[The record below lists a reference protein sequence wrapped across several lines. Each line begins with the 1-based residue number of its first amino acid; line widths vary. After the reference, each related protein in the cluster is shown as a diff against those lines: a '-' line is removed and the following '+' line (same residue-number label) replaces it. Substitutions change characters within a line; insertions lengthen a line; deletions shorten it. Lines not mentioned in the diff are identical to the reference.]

1 MKNKPNA
8 LILTVLLMLLLLS
21 SCNLPRRES
30 QPIKPEGPNAI
41 QTAAALTVEAFA
53 NQQGETSV
61 PNANETAVQPTDIP
75 PTETAKPTTPSSTEA
90 PGDEKPCDR
99 AAFVTD
105 VTVPDGTEFEPGE
118 DFKKTWRLKNDG
130 TCTWS
135 TSYALVFADG
145 NAMNGPVSFP
155 MPENVAPGETIDL
168 SVNLTAP
175 SKPDTY
181 RGNWRLRNASGAVF
195 GIGTKADKPFYVE
208 IAVDSPVFAVVSAT
222 TRVDQ
227 KTFTGACPHKFNF
240 EADIKVTD
248 EGKVTYHWERSDGA
262 SSSTET
268 IKFTEAGQ
276 KTVTTSWNFGGAGN
290 TYTNYW
296 IRLYIDE
303 PNHQYFPKAVFTLN
317 CNP

>member
-8 LILTVLLMLLLLS
+8 LTMITLMMLLVLS
-21 SCNLPRRES
+21 ACNLPRKNA
-30 QPIKPEGPNAI
+30 QPIQPEGPNAI

-53 NQQGETSV
+53 NEPKETST
-61 PNANETAVQPTDIP
+61 PGANESTAPPAETQ
-75 PTETAKPTTPSSTEA
+75 PTETPKPTSSSPTQA
-90 PGDEKPCDR
+90 SVDEKPCDK
-99 AAFVTD
+99 AVFVTD

-145 NAMNGPVSFP
+145 SAMNGPVSIP

-181 RGNWRLRNASGAVF
+181 HGNWRLRNASGAVF
-195 GIGTKADKPFYVE
+195 GTGSKGDKPFYVE
-208 IAVDSPVFAVVSAT
+208 IVVDSPVFAVVSAT
-222 TRVDQ
+222 TLVDQ
-227 KTFTGACPHKFNF
+227 KTFTGACPHKFTF
-240 EADIKVTD
+240 EAEIKVTD

-262 SSSTET
+262 SSSEET
-268 IKFTEAGQ
+268 VKFTEAGK
-276 KTVTTSWNFGGAGN
+276 KTVITSWNFGGAGN
-290 TYTNYW
+290 TYTDYW
-296 IRLYIDE
+296 IRLYVDE

>member
-1 MKNKPNA
+1 MKTKPNLSA
-8 LILTVLLMLLLLS
+8 LVALLVLAVLS
-21 SCNLPRRES
+21 ACNLPRKES
-30 QPIKPEGPNAI
+30 QPIQPEGPNAI

-53 NQQGETSV
+53 NRPDETNVSNTSE
-61 PNANETAVQPTDIP
+61 PLQQPTQTQ
-75 PTETAKPTTPSSTEA
+75 PTQTPEPTKPSSTQPPA
-90 PGDEKPCDR
+90 DEKPCDR
-99 AAFVTD
+99 AVFVTD

-130 TCTWS
+130 TCTWT

-145 NAMNGPVSFP
+145 SAMNGPVSVP
-155 MPENVAPGETIDL
+155 MPENVASGETIDL

-175 SKPDTY
+175 SKSDTY

-208 IAVDSPVFAVVSAT
+208 IEVESPVFAVVSAT

-227 KTFTGACPHKFNF
+227 KTFTGACPHKFDF
-240 EADIKVTD
+240 EADIQVTD
-248 EGKVTYHWERSDGA
+248 EGEVTYHWERSDGST
-262 SSSTET
+262 SSKKT
-268 IKFTEAGQ
+268 ISFSESGK
-276 KTVTTSWNFGGAGN
+276 KKVTLSWTFGGAGN
-290 TYTNYW
+290 TYTDYW
-296 IRLYIDE
+296 VRLYIDE